1 MLTIHLHGHPVLRKK
16 ANAVSVDEPHLQ
28 EFIDEMFETMYNAE
42 GVGLAAPQV
51 GRSLQLFVMD
61 THAFKESYPETEEMK
76 EVFINPEVVEEL
88 GDDFTFNE
96 GCLSLPEIR
105 EDIVRKSEVI
115 LTYINRDGERKT
127 THFKGL
133 VARVILHELDHLE
146 GHVFT
151 DHVSS
156 IRKMI
161 IKKKLNDIASGKTK
175 PKYKSKHN

>member
-1 MLTIHLHGHPVLRKK
+1 MLTICLFGHPVLRKK
-16 ANAVSVDEPHLQ
+16 AIEVSANELHLS

-51 GRSLQLFVMD
+51 GRSLRLFVID
-61 THAFKESYPETEEMK
+61 THAFKESYPEVEEMK
-76 EVFINPEVVEEL
+76 EVFINPEVVEIL
-88 GDDFTFNE
+88 GEDFSFNE

-105 EDIVRKSEVI
+105 EDVIRKSEVI
-115 LTYINRDGERKT
+115 LTYYNKEMKST
-127 THFKGL
+127 TKHFKGL

-146 GHVFT
+146 GHIFS
-151 DHVSS
+151 DRISS

-175 PKYKSKHN
+175 PKYKSKNS

>member
-1 MLTIHLHGHPVLRKK
+1 MLNICVYGHPVLRKK
-16 ANAVSVDEPHLQ
+16 ANDIAVIDEQLQ
-28 EFIDEMFETMYNAE
+28 GFIDEMFETMYNAE

-51 GRSLQLFVMD
+51 GHSLRMFIID
-61 THAFKESYPETEEMK
+61 TQGFKESYPETELVK
-76 EVFINPEVVEEL
+76 ETFINPEIHEILGVESS
-88 GDDFTFNE
+88 FNE

-105 EDIVRKSEVI
+105 EDLVRKPEII
-115 LTYINRDGERKT
+115 LSYTNRAGERKT

-133 VARVILHELDHLE
+133 PARVILHELDHLN

-175 PKYKSKHN
+175 PKYKSKYN